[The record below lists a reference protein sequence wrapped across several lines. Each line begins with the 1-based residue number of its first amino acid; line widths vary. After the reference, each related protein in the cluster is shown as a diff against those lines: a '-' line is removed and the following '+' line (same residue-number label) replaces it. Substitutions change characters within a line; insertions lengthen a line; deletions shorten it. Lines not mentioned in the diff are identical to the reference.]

1 MSQVPYLSA
10 VGSLQYLVMM
20 TRPDIAHSVAYL
32 TRFNSHPGPEHWKV
46 LKHLFWV
53 PSTTNSLTKA
63 IWPTLSLSSPTLMP
77 LMVIVLIPDA
87 LLLDM

>member
-1 MSQVPYLSA
+1 
-10 VGSLQYLVMM
+10 MM

-32 TRFNSHPGPEHWKV
+32 ARFNSNPGPEHWKA
-46 LKHLFWV
+46 LKHLFRYV
-53 PSTTNSLTKA
+53 KGTFNHNLTYQGDLA
-63 IWPTLSLSSPTLMP
+63 NTEPFITYSSLMP